1 MQNLFEKELKKESIF
16 KDRNAISQHYFPKEL
31 PFREKQ
37 IEEITRILAPSLKGK
52 KPDNLFLY
60 GKVGTGKTTV
70 TLHVI
75 KELEEFAKK
84 NNARAVCN
92 YINCRN
98 HNSKYKVLIKAIKK
112 FYPKENFIGY
122 SAGFIQEKLM
132 EYCNQKNQVV
142 LVLDEIDKVKDL
154 DELIYSL
161 SRSND
166 EIEDGGISII
176 GISNNLMFKEKLDPR
191 TKSSLC
197 EKEMVFP
204 PYNAEELRAILKSR
218 VELAFVPG
226 SVSDSAINLAAAIAA
241 QESGDARTAVMLL
254 LRAGE
259 IAENKKLK
267 KVTDVEVQKAKKKV
281 EEDIIF
287 NMISTLPEQQQ
298 LVLKAIALLSM
309 STKGIKKITGQEEQG
324 VLYSGEVYEKYK
336 QLALGLKETTVSAR
350 WYRQYIN
357 ELEMYG
363 LILTSSSGPGIKGQT
378 KLIKLGFDPEKINSI
393 LDSELKKNYS

>member
-1 MQNLFEKELKKESIF
+1 MSNLFEKELEKKSIF
-16 KDRNAISQHYFPKEL
+16 KDRDAISQHYFPKEL

-37 IEEITRILAPSLKGK
+37 IEEITKILAPALKGK

-70 TLHVI
+70 TFHVI
-75 KELEEFAKK
+75 KQLEDFVEK
-84 NNARAVCN
+84 NKVKVACN

-122 SAGFIQEKLM
+122 SAGFIQEKM
-132 EYCNQKNQVV
+132 IEFCRKENQVV
-142 LVLDEIDKVKDL
+142 LVLDEIDKVKDV
-154 DELIYSL
+154 DELVYSL

-166 EIEDGGISII
+166 EISVGGISII
-176 GISNNLMFKEKLDPR
+176 GISNNLMFKEKLDAR

-204 PYNAEELRAILKSR
+204 PYNAEELRAILKAR
-218 VELAFVPG
+218 VELAFIPG
-226 SVSDSAINLAAAIAA
+226 SVSDSAVNLAAAIAA

-254 LRAGE
+254 MRAGE
-259 IAENKKLK
+259 ITESNKTK
-267 KVTDVEVQKAKKKV
+267 KVTDLEVQKAKKKV
-281 EEDIIF
+281 EEDLIF

-309 STKGIKKITGQEEQG
+309 STKGIRKITGKEEQG

-336 QLALGLKETTVSAR
+336 QLALTLKETIVSSR
-350 WYRQYIN
+350 WYRQYIS

-363 LILTSSSGPGIKGQT
+363 LILTSASGPGIKGQT

-393 LDSELKKNYS
+393 IDSQIKTG

>member
-1 MQNLFEKELKKESIF
+1 MNLFEKELNKQSIF
-16 KDRNAISQHYFPKEL
+16 RDRNAISQHYFPKEL

-37 IEEITRILAPSLKGK
+37 IEEITRILTPSLKGK

-75 KELEEFAKK
+75 KQLEDYAEKS
-84 NNARAVCN
+84 NAMVNCT
-92 YINCRN
+92 YVNCRN
-98 HNSKYKVLIKAIKK
+98 HNSKYKVLIKGIKK
-112 FYPKENFIGY
+112 FFPDENFIGY
-122 SAGFIQEKLM
+122 SAGFVQEKM
-132 EYCNQKNQVV
+132 IEFSCKGNHVI

-166 EIEDGGISII
+166 EIQKGSISII

-204 PYNAEELRAILKSR
+204 PYNAEELRAIINSR
-218 VELAFVPG
+218 VELAFVHG
-226 SVSDSAINLAAAIAA
+226 SVSDSAVNLAAAVAA

-254 LRAGE
+254 MRAGE
-259 IAENKKLK
+259 IAEQNNMK
-267 KVTDVEVQKAKKKV
+267 KVTDLEVQKAKKKV

-287 NMISTLPEQQQ
+287 NMVSTLPEQQQ
-298 LVLKAIALLSM
+298 LVLKAIAVLSL
-309 STKGIKKITGQEEQG
+309 STKGIKKITGKEEIG

-336 QLALGLKETTVSAR
+336 QLALNLKESIVSSR

-363 LILTSSSGPGIKGQT
+363 LILTSASGPGIKGQT
-378 KLIKLGFDPEKINSI
+378 KLIKLGFDAEKINSI
-393 LDSELKKNYS
+393 LDSQMKKDYS

>member
-1 MQNLFEKELKKESIF
+1 MPNLFQKELEKESIF
-16 KDRNAISQHYFPKEL
+16 KDRDAISQHYFPKEL

-37 IEEITRILAPSLKGK
+37 IGEITKILTPALKGK

-70 TLHVI
+70 TLHVT
-75 KELEEFAKK
+75 KQLEEFIDNDKRK
-84 NNARAVCN
+84 VQCN
-92 YINCRN
+92 YVNCRN

-112 FYPKENFIGY
+112 FYPNNNFIGY
-122 SAGFIQEKLM
+122 SAGFIQEKFI
-132 EYCNQKNQVV
+132 EYCSKENQLV
-142 LVLDEIDKVKDL
+142 LILDEIDKVKDL

-166 EIEDGGISII
+166 EIEKGSISII

-204 PYNAEELRAILKSR
+204 PYNAEELRAILKAR
-218 VELAFVPG
+218 VELAFIPG
-226 SVSDSAINLAAAIAA
+226 SVSDSAVNLAAAIAA

-254 LRAGE
+254 MRAGE
-259 IAENKKLK
+259 IAESSKTN
-267 KVTDVEVQKAKKKV
+267 KVTDIEVQKAKKKV

-298 LVLKAIALLSM
+298 LVLKAIAVLSM
-309 STKGIKKITGQEEQG
+309 TTKGIKKITGQEEKG
-324 VLYSGEVYEKYK
+324 VLYSGEIYEKYQ
-336 QLALGLKETTVSAR
+336 QLAMNLKETVVSSR

-363 LILTSSSGPGIKGQT
+363 LILTSASGPGIKGQT

-393 LDSELKKNYS
+393 IDAQFNK

>member
-1 MQNLFEKELKKESIF
+1 MGNLFEKELEKKTIF

-37 IEEITRILAPSLKGK
+37 IQEMTKILTPSLQGK

-70 TLHVI
+70 TFHVI
-75 KELEEFAKK
+75 KELEEFVKK
-84 NNARAVCN
+84 NQAKVTTN
-92 YINCRN
+92 YVNCRN

-112 FYPKENFIGY
+112 FFPEENFIGY
-122 SAGFIQEKLM
+122 SAGFIQEKFID
-132 EYCNQKNQVV
+132 YCNKENHII

-154 DELIYSL
+154 DELVYSL

-166 EIEDGGISII
+166 EIQNGSISII
-176 GISNNLMFKEKLDPR
+176 GISNNLMFKERLDPR

-204 PYNAEELRAILKSR
+204 PYNAEELRAILKAR
-218 VELAFVPG
+218 VELAFIPG
-226 SVSDSAINLAAAIAA
+226 SVSDSAVNLAAAIAA

-254 LRAGE
+254 MRAGE
-259 IAENKKLK
+259 IAENTNAR
-267 KVTDVEVQKAKKKV
+267 KVSDVEVNKAKKKV

-287 NMISTLPEQQQ
+287 NMVSTLPEQQQ

-309 STKGIKKITGQEEQG
+309 STKGIKKITGQEEIG
-324 VLYSGEVYEKYK
+324 VLYSGEIYDKYK
-336 QLALGLKETTVSAR
+336 QLASGIKESVVSSR
-350 WYRQYIN
+350 WYRQYIT

-363 LILTSSSGPGIKGQT
+363 LILTSASGPGIKGQT
-378 KLIKLGFDPEKINSI
+378 KLIKLGFDAEKINSI
-393 LDSELKKNYS
+393 IDSQLGK

>member
-1 MQNLFEKELKKESIF
+1 MPNLFEKELTKESIF
-16 KDRNAISQHYFPKEL
+16 KDRSAISQHYFPKEL

-37 IEEITRILAPSLKGK
+37 LEEITKILSPSLKGK

-70 TLHVI
+70 TWHVI
-75 KELEEFAKK
+75 KELEEFAEK
-84 NNARAVCN
+84 NQAKVVCN
-92 YINCRN
+92 YVNCRN

-112 FYPKENFIGY
+112 FFPKENFVGY
-122 SAGFIQEKLM
+122 SAGFIQEKMM
-132 EYCNQKNQVV
+132 EYCGKENHII

-166 EIEDGGISII
+166 EMRKGSISII
-176 GISNNLMFKEKLDPR
+176 GISNNLMFKEKLDQR

-204 PYNAEELRAILKSR
+204 PYNAEELRAILKAR

-226 SVSDSAINLAAAIAA
+226 SVSDSAVNLAAAIAA

-254 LRAGE
+254 MRAGE
-259 IAENKKLK
+259 ITENSGLK
-267 KVTDVEVQKAKKKV
+267 KVSDVEVQKAKKKV

-298 LVLKAIALLSM
+298 LVLKAIAVLSM

-336 QLALGLKETTVSAR
+336 QLASGLKESIVSAR
-350 WYRQYIN
+350 WYRQYIS

-393 LDSELKKNYS
+393 LDTQLNK

>member
-1 MQNLFEKELKKESIF
+1 MANLFETELKKESIF
-16 KDRNAISQHYFPKEL
+16 KDRDAISQHYFPKEL

-37 IEEITRILAPSLKGK
+37 IEEITRILSPSLKGK

-70 TLHVI
+70 TKHVTTQ
-75 KELEEFAKK
+75 LEEFVKK
-84 NNARAVCN
+84 NNAKVICN
-92 YINCRN
+92 YVNCRN
-98 HNSKYKVLIKAIKK
+98 HNSKYKVLIKTTKK
-112 FYPKENFIGY
+112 FFPQENFIGY
-122 SAGFIQEKLM
+122 SAGYIQEKLM
-132 EYCNQKNQVV
+132 EYCNKENQII

-166 EIEDGGISII
+166 EIEKGSISII

-204 PYNAEELRAILKSR
+204 PYNAEELRAILNTR
-218 VELAFVPG
+218 IAIAFVPN
-226 SVSDSAINLAAAIAA
+226 SVSGSAVNLAAAIAA

-254 LRAGE
+254 MRAGE
-259 IAENKKLK
+259 IAENTNVKKI
-267 KVTDVEVQKAKKKV
+267 TDLEVQKAKKKV

-287 NMISTLPEQQQ
+287 NMISTLPDQQQ

-309 STKGIKKITGQEEQG
+309 STKGIKKITGKEEQG
-324 VLYSGEVYEKYK
+324 VLYSGEIYEKYK
-336 QLALGLKETTVSAR
+336 QLALAVKENTVSSR

-363 LILTSSSGPGIKGQT
+363 LILTSASGPGIKGQT

-393 LDSELKKNYS
+393 LDTQLHK

>member
-1 MQNLFEKELKKESIF
+1 MPNLFEKELNRETIF
-16 KDRNAISQHYFPKEL
+16 KDRDAISQHYFPKEL

-37 IEEITRILAPSLKGK
+37 IEEITKILAPSLKSK

-75 KELEEFAKK
+75 KQLEEFAEK
-84 NNARAVCN
+84 NQAKVSCN

-98 HNSKYKVLIKAIKK
+98 HNSKYKVLIKAVKK
-112 FYPKENFIGY
+112 FYPKDNFIGY
-122 SAGFIQEKLM
+122 SAGFIQEKLI
-132 EYCNQKNQVV
+132 EYCSKGSQII
-142 LVLDEIDKVKDL
+142 LILDEIDKVKDV
-154 DELIYSL
+154 DELVYSL

-166 EIEDGGISII
+166 EIEKGGISII
-176 GISNNLMFKEKLDPR
+176 GISNNLIFKEKLDAR

-204 PYNAEELRAILKSR
+204 PYNAEELRAILNAR
-218 VELAFVPG
+218 VELAFFPEAVAE
-226 SVSDSAINLAAAIAA
+226 SAVNLASAIAA

-254 LRAGE
+254 MRAGE
-259 IAENKKLK
+259 IAEKDSKK
-267 KVTDVEVQKAKKKV
+267 KVTDLEVQKAKKKV

-287 NMISTLPEQQQ
+287 NMVSTLPEQQQ
-298 LVLKAIALLSM
+298 LVLKAIAVLSM
-309 STKGIKKITGQEEQG
+309 STKGIKKITGKEEQG

-336 QLALGLKETTVSAR
+336 QLALNLKETIVSSR

-357 ELEMYG
+357 ELETYG
-363 LILTSSSGPGIKGQT
+363 LILTSASGPGIKGQT

-393 LDSELKKNYS
+393 IDSQLN

>member
-1 MQNLFEKELKKESIF
+1 MNLFEKELKKESIF

-37 IEEITRILAPSLKGK
+37 IEEITKILAPALKGK

-70 TLHVI
+70 TMHVT
-75 KELEEFAKK
+75 KQMEEFSKK
-84 NNARAVCN
+84 NNEQAEYN

-98 HNSKYKVLIKAIKK
+98 HNSKYKVLIKAVKK

-122 SAGFIQEKLM
+122 SAGFIQEKIM
-132 EYCNQKNQVV
+132 DYCNQENHLV

-166 EIEDGGISII
+166 EIEKGSISLI
-176 GISNNLMFKEKLDPR
+176 GISNNLLFKEKLDPR

-204 PYNAEELRAILKSR
+204 PYNAEELRAILNSR
-218 VELAFVPG
+218 VELAFFLG
-226 SVSDSAINLAAAIAA
+226 IVSDSAINLAAAIAA

-259 IAENKKLK
+259 IAEQNNSRN
-267 KVTDVEVQKAKKKV
+267 VTDIEVQKAKKKV
-281 EEDIIF
+281 EQDIIF

-298 LVLKAIALLSM
+298 LVLKAITLLSM
-309 STKGIKKITGQEEQG
+309 STKGIKKITGQEERG

-336 QLALGLKETTVSAR
+336 QLALQLKESVVSPR
-350 WYRQYIN
+350 WYRQYIT

-363 LILTSSSGPGIKGQT
+363 LILTSASGPGIKGQT
-378 KLIKLGFDPEKINSI
+378 KLIKLGFEPEKINKI
-393 LDSELKKNYS
+393 LDSQLK

>member
-1 MQNLFEKELKKESIF
+1 MPNLFEKELQKKSIF
-16 KDRNAISQHYFPKEL
+16 KDRDAISQHYSPKEL

-37 IEEITRILAPSLKGK
+37 IGEITKILSPSIKGK

-70 TLHVI
+70 TGHVI
-75 KELEEFAKK
+75 KELEEFAEK
-84 NNARAVCN
+84 NHAKVSCN
-92 YINCRN
+92 YVNCRN
-98 HNSKYKVLIKAIKK
+98 HNSKYKVLIKATKK
-112 FYPKENFIGY
+112 FFPEENFIGY
-122 SAGFIQEKLM
+122 SAGFIQEKIM
-132 EYCNQKNQVV
+132 EFCRKENQII

-166 EIEDGGISII
+166 EIEKGSISII

-204 PYNAEELRAILKSR
+204 PYNAEELRAILKAR
-218 VELAFVPG
+218 VELAFVPD
-226 SVSDSAINLAAAIAA
+226 SVSDSAVNLASAIAA

-254 LRAGE
+254 MRAGE
-259 IAENKKLK
+259 IAENSNSK

-298 LVLKAIALLSM
+298 LVLKAIAVLSM

-324 VLYSGEVYEKYK
+324 VLYSGEIYEKYK
-336 QLALGLKETTVSAR
+336 QLALSLKESIVSSR

-363 LILTSSSGPGIKGQT
+363 LILTSASGPGIKGQT
-378 KLIKLGFDPEKINSI
+378 KLIKLGFSPEKINSI
-393 LDSELKKNYS
+393 LDGQLGK

>member
-1 MQNLFEKELKKESIF
+1 MPNLFEAELKKESIF
-16 KDRNAISQHYFPKEL
+16 KDRDAISQHYFPKEL

-37 IEEITRILAPSLKGK
+37 IEEITKILTPALKGK

-70 TLHVI
+70 TFHVI
-75 KELEEFAKK
+75 KQLEDFVKQ
-84 NNARAVCN
+84 NNAKVACT

-98 HNSKYKVLIKAIKK
+98 HNSKYKVLIKGIKK
-112 FYPKENFIGY
+112 FYPDENFIGY
-122 SAGFIQEKLM
+122 SAGFIQEKLID
-132 EYCNQKNQVV
+132 YCKKENQIV
-142 LVLDEIDKVKDL
+142 LILDEIDKVKDV
-154 DELIYSL
+154 DELVYSL

-166 EIEDGGISII
+166 EIEKGSISII
-176 GISNNLMFKEKLDPR
+176 GISNNLMFKEKLDVR

-204 PYNAEELRAILKSR
+204 PYNAEELRAILQAR
-218 VELAFVPG
+218 VELAFFPNAVA
-226 SVSDSAINLAAAIAA
+226 DSAINLAAAIAA

-254 LRAGE
+254 MRAGE
-259 IAENKKLK
+259 IAESSKAK
-267 KVTDVEVQKAKKKV
+267 KVTDLEVQKAKKKV

-287 NMISTLPEQQQ
+287 NMVSTLPEQQQ
-298 LVLKAIALLSM
+298 LVLKAIAVLSM
-309 STKGIKKITGQEEQG
+309 STKGIRKITGKEEAG

-336 QLALGLKETTVSAR
+336 QLSLALKETSVSSR

-357 ELEMYG
+357 ELETYG
-363 LILTSSSGPGIKGQT
+363 LILTSASGPGIKGQT

-393 LDSELKKNYS
+393 LETEIKGSEN

>member
-1 MQNLFEKELKKESIF
+1 MANLFEKELQKESIF
-16 KDRNAISQHYFPKEL
+16 KDRDAISQHYFPKEL

-37 IEEITRILAPSLKGK
+37 ISEITKILAPSLKGK

-70 TLHVI
+70 TFHVM
-75 KELEEFAKK
+75 KDLEEFTQK
-84 NNARAVCN
+84 NQGKAVCN

-98 HNSKYKVLIKAIKK
+98 HNSKYKVLIKAVKK
-112 FYPKENFIGY
+112 FFPEKNFIGY

-132 EYCNQKNQVV
+132 DYCSKENQVI
-142 LVLDEIDKVKDL
+142 LILDEIDKVKDL

-166 EIEDGGISII
+166 EIEKGSISII

-197 EKEMVFP
+197 EKEMIFP
-204 PYNAEELRAILKSR
+204 PYNAEELRAILNSR
-218 VELAFVPG
+218 VKLAFISG
-226 SVSDSAINLAAAIAA
+226 SVSDSAVNLAAAIAA

-254 LRAGE
+254 MRAGE
-259 IAENKKLK
+259 IAENSASKKI
-267 KVTDVEVQKAKKKV
+267 TDLEVQKAKKKV

-324 VLYSGEVYEKYK
+324 VLYSGEIYEKYK
-336 QLALGLKETTVSAR
+336 QLALSLKESVVSSR

-363 LILTSSSGPGIKGQT
+363 LILTSASGPGIKGQT
-378 KLIKLGFDPEKINSI
+378 KLIKLGFPPEKINSI
-393 LDSELKKNYS
+393 LENQLNK